1 MKRLHTVE
9 ILWCEL
15 SSGHLSRIGLNLAQL
30 PRNQGSEGPLFP
42 YFTHFLAIV
51 ATVLELRRS

>member
-30 PRNQGSEGPLFP
+30 PRNQ
-42 YFTHFLAIV
+42 A
-51 ATVLELRRS
+51 AC